1 MPFNLSILNQYQ
13 LQTDDN
19 RTVQDIALNPKI
31 DPSRKFQKTFM
42 SQPVDIIRSHMVNHQ
57 PVPQLHRAVNHKF
70 ILCDPYNEKL
80 STYKNGTIDF
90 NVRKPIITADSKK
103 NEFIIAL
110 LKEFVA
116 DGKAIMIFAEQ
127 KSDIENL
134 SKFFI
139 KQCKKHSLYI
149 INYAF

>member
-1 MPFNLSILNQYQ
+1 
-13 LQTDDN
+13 
-19 RTVQDIALNPKI
+19 
-31 DPSRKFQKTFM
+31 M

-139 KQCKKHSLYI
+139 KQGDYLIDFCQPLISSLVQIHVDCVIVCCGDDWQY
-149 INYAF
+149 Y